1 MAVRDNPVKA
11 KLRHGEVA
19 LGTMVFEFASPGL
32 PAILATTGADF
43 VVYDMEHT
51 GLSLETVRA
60 LMAWSRGTATVPLVR
75 VPAIDPQFVA
85 HALDVGAL
93 GLMVPNVQTPAE
105 AARIVEA
112 TRYPPRG
119 GGARPSA
126 SPTTTSSAA
135 RWAPRS
141 KPSRRAPC

>member
-1 MAVRDNPVKA
+1 
-11 KLRHGEVA
+11 
-19 LGTMVFEFASPGL
+19 MVFEFASPGL

-43 VVYDMEHT
+43 AIYDMEHT

-75 VPAIDPQFVA
+75 VPAIDPQFMA

-93 GLMVPNVQTPAE
+93 GLMVPNVQTPRGRRAD
-105 AARIVEA
+105 RRGDRA
-112 TRYPPRG
+112 TRRAG

-126 SPTTTSSAA
+126 SPTTTSNAA
-135 RWAPRS
+135 RWGPRS
-141 KPSRRAPC
+141 RPSRRAPC